1 MRQGFLI
8 SAVLLLADAS
18 SAQDDLLACV
28 DPDVRRGLL
37 IGMVDTGET
46 VVSRAI
52 PDVLSGLPEF
62 DEIEFIGSS
71 VSEWQTVAAYKTP
84 LATADAMNIVAGGLR
99 EAGWRNLEAP
109 GPPGGGFMTRAQP
122 RFDAF
127 CREDA
132 MLSAV
137 ASFSDDSTFVR
148 LQVNPGPGG
157 ICDELSGVS
166 RRGIVRNIGGPNIYE
181 HMPTLAL
188 PDGTAPL
195 ESRTGLA
202 LGFGGFSG
210 TDRSAS
216 TEIELETDRSVQEL
230 VELFGQQLEEQ
241 GWSLDTVWTG
251 QYSTGSGWTHSPN
264 EELELAGLLD
274 IAALS
279 DTGYRAT
286 FRLSSREPE

>member
-8 SAVLLLADAS
+8 SALLLLGDAS

-37 IGMVDTGET
+37 FGMVDAGVT

-52 PDVLSGLPEF
+52 PDVLSGLPES
-62 DEIEFIGSS
+62 DELEFIGSS
-71 VSEWQTVAAYKTP
+71 VSELQTVAAYKTP
-84 LATADAMNIVAGGLR
+84 LAAADAINIVAGVLR

-109 GPPGGGFMTRAQP
+109 GPPGGGFTTRAQP

-127 CREDA
+127 CREDT

-137 ASFSDDSTFVR
+137 ASPSDDSTFVR
-148 LQVNPGPGG
+148 LQVNPGAGG

-166 RRGIVRNIGGPNIYE
+166 GRGIVRNVGGPNLYE
-181 HMPTLAL
+181 HMPTLAI
-188 PDGTAPL
+188 PDGTTPL
-195 ESRTGLA
+195 EPRTGLV

-216 TEIELETDRSVQEL
+216 TEIELETDRSAQEL

-241 GWSLDTVWTG
+241 GWSYDTGWTG
-251 QYSTGSGWTHSPN
+251 QYSTGSGWTLSPN

-279 DTGYRAT
+279 GSGYRAT
-286 FRLSSREPE
+286 FRLSSREPV